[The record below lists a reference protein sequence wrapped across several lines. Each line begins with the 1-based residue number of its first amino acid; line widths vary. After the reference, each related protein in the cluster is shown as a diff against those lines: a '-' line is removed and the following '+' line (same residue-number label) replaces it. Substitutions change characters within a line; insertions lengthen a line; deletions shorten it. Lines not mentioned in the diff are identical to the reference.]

1 VRRAAWGSPV
11 GSKTEQTGLWSSSP
25 KARGQIKELIGWANR
40 GPGAARVDSVDVR
53 WRSFTGDYADFR
65 ITE

>member
-1 VRRAAWGSPV
+1 VELLAEGD
-11 GSKTEQTGLWSSSP
+11 EDE
-25 KARGQIKELIGWANR
+25 IKELIGWANR